1 MTKDELRSVLPGG
14 KNHEVAMKWLNDDK
28 AVLQWRD
35 PAFQEGFQTITSTG
49 CPNFKPILEW
59 RIKPEVL
66 RYRVAL
72 MMNSSR
78 SYIYLA
84 YTASDEMFVK
94 ASDAFVKW
102 VSDWQE
108 VEV

>member
-14 KNHEVAMKWLNDDK
+14 KNHEVATKWANDDK
-28 AVLQWRD
+28 AVLQARCN
-35 PAFQEGFQTITSTG
+35 PAESFYDVRT
-49 CPNFKPILEW
+49 PNFRPELEW

-66 RYRVAL
+66 KYRVAL
-72 MMNSSR
+72 MRNSSR
-78 SYIYLA
+78 PYINLA

-94 ASDAFVKW
+94 ASHAFVKW

>member
-14 KNHEVAMKWLNDDK
+14 KNHEVATKWANDDK
-28 AVLQWRD
+28 AVLQARCN
-35 PAFQEGFQTITSTG
+35 PAESFYDVRT
-49 CPNFKPILEW
+49 PNFRPELEW

-66 RYRVAL
+66 KYRVAV
-72 MMNSSR
+72 METYRGPYNVMVTTSFDKD
-78 SYIYLA
+78 YM
-84 YTASDEMFVK
+84 EKQPEFVR
-94 ASDAFVKW
+94 W